1 MQQDQKILRLGFTV
15 LACALLARLLGG
27 IIEPVAAFLSQ
38 PENAAFLIYL
48 ESGRVV
54 KPQITQPSQPGEV
67 QQTQPAQLA
76 ETQPSQTQPA
86 EPPVQAVFQP
96 EDAELVQVSNLSG
109 YSIDPE
115 ALLLSQLELSVP
127 AGEPSVL
134 ILHSHATESYTQT
147 EEYSYT
153 ASAAYRTLDTNC
165 NMIRVGEALKAA
177 LEARGLQVIHDRTLH
192 DYPSYTD
199 AYVNS
204 RQTAADYLQQY
215 PSLCLVIDLHRDA
228 SSGAGG
234 QLSTQASVN
243 GKASA
248 QLMVVVGTDGNGRV
262 HSSWE
267 KNMTL
272 AVKLHAQLE
281 KEFPGICRPISLRKE
296 RFNQDLSAGALLV
309 EVGAAG
315 DTMEEALVAAEALAQ
330 GIATLVGS

>member
-1 MQQDQKILRLGFTV
+1 MQQDQRVLRFAFTV
-15 LACALLARLLGG
+15 LACALLARLFSF
-27 IIEPVAAFLSQ
+27 IAEPVAAFLSQ

-54 KPQITQPSQPGEV
+54 KPQISQPTQPEEELR
-67 QQTQPAQLA
+67 QTQPTL
-76 ETQPSQTQPA
+76 QPEQTQPT
-86 EPPVQAVFQP
+86 EPSKQTVFTP
-96 EDAELVQVSNLSG
+96 EDAQLVQVSNLCD
-109 YSIDPE
+109 YSVD
-115 ALLLSQLELSVP
+115 AQTLLLSQLELSVP
-127 AGEPSVL
+127 VGEPCVL

-147 EEYSYT
+147 AEYSYT
-153 ASAAYRTLDTNC
+153 PSAAYRTLDTGC
-165 NMIRVGEALKAA
+165 NMIRVGEALKTA
-177 LEARGLQVIHDRTLH
+177 LEKRGLQVIHDRTLH

-204 RQTAADYLQQY
+204 RQAAADYLRQY

-228 SSGAGG
+228 SSGTNG
-234 QLSTQASVN
+234 QLNTQAQAG

-248 QLMVVVGTDGNGRV
+248 QLMLVVGTDANGRP
-262 HSSWE
+262 HSNWE

-281 KEFPGICRPISLRKE
+281 KQFPGICRPISLRGE
-296 RFNQDLSAGALLV
+296 RFNQDLAPGALLI

-330 GIATLVGS
+330 GIAALVGL